1 MRGFSLDCSLVRG
14 TCQASHLTFGY
25 CWPTS
30 FKVLEVL
37 FLGGISSAFLPSK
50 KACWTHKFR
59 HMGGGQQYPPVI
71 STHAELSQPRL
82 DPCRAT
88 HSRNQ
93 RRVAPRCRRLFNT
106 RPCWQ
111 PCWHNVVLKI
121 CETMGG
127 DRSSQARKSRENPCS
142 QRHLITGHL
151 NIWREQEKKKRQQ
164 CGTET
169 KTLTLRA

>member
-1 MRGFSLDCSLVRG
+1 M
-14 TCQASHLTFGY
+14 Q
-25 CWPTS
+25 
-30 FKVLEVL
+30 EVD
-37 FLGGISSAFLPSK
+37 
-50 KACWTHKFR
+50 
-59 HMGGGQQYPPVI
+59 QQYPPVI
-71 STHAELSQPRL
+71 STHAELSHPHL

-111 PCWHNVVLKI
+111 PCWHNVVPKI

-127 DRSSQARKSRENPCS
+127 DRSSQARKSREHPCS
-142 QRHLITGHL
+142 QRHLMTGHL
-151 NIWREQEKKKRQQ
+151 NIWQEQEKKKRQQ

-169 KTLTLRA
+169 KNLTLRAWLPTILPCKAVPEAWVQLEPLKGQRGSFGRQPSLAPPPRGVSSWCDVL